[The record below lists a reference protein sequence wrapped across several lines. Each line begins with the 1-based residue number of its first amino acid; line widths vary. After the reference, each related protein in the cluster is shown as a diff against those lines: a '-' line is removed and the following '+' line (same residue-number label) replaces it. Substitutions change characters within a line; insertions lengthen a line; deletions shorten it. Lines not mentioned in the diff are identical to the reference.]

1 MHTAKR
7 AGVMAPR
14 PHRLT
19 LDLPLPPR
27 NDASKRDEMRRR
39 ADMIPPASSPS
50 EPTPPNAAP
59 LGTVPSPRAPSPE
72 TFEETA
78 VDFANAALYI
88 TGIQTVFSIC
98 CCATVSVIACSLV
111 PMGNVSAVRTLVFC
125 VLTAVVLM
133 RKPLRV
139 GRARGVSTVFTALQP
154 AAAIYLLSLIIEQ
167 LLHTCTGEL
176 GYAPSW
182 RRAVFHVMIAVMIA
196 SGFMRARAPL
206 DETDLPFLLTA
217 GALAVIALV
226 PPPALAFTGPLCQ
239 SVDLWSAADRLVRAF
254 AFSSLYC
261 IHVFVSTDSTT
272 VAASET
278 ILVVARSTA
287 SSIWVMGAYPALLP
301 IAIAQATVAILARLR
316 IERKKHGDAP
326 PIEPPRAISRA
337 YTSAVSAVR
346 GAISP
351 DRGDVHEYALL
362 GTPPPPH
369 ASDSDPDL
377 EAAGFAD
384 EISPQAQAVVVASTA
399 QRIRAPEPLSP
410 PEPPPPEP
418 LPPEPKSD
426 AEERKETHTNGIVS
440 FKQAGFREIGGAVA
454 AAAAPMTAERM
465 AQIAASIA
473 D

>member
-39 ADMIPPASSPS
+39 ADMIPPASSPP
-50 EPTPPNAAP
+50 EPTPPNPAGA
-59 LGTVPSPRAPSPE
+59 TPSPRAPSPE
-72 TFEETA
+72 AFEEAA

-98 CCATVSVIACSLV
+98 CCAAVSVIACSLV

-139 GRARGVSTVFTALQP
+139 GRARGVATVFTALQP

-196 SGFMRARAPL
+196 SGFMRARAPM

-217 GALAVIALV
+217 GALALIALI

-261 IHVFVSTDSTT
+261 IHVFVSTDSST

-316 IERKKHGDAP
+316 IEQKKHGDAP
-326 PIEPPRAISRA
+326 PGEPPRAISRA

-351 DRGDVHEYALL
+351 DRGDAHEYALL

-369 ASDSDPDL
+369 ASDSEPDL
-377 EAAGFAD
+377 EAAGFGD
-384 EISPQAQAVVVASTA
+384 ELSPQAQAVVVSTA
-399 QRIRAPEPLSP
+399 QRIRAPDPLLP

-426 AEERKETHTNGIVS
+426 ADERKETHTNGIVS
-440 FKQAGFREIGGAVA
+440 IKQTGFREIGGAA

-465 AQIAASIA
+465 AQIAASMA

>member
-1 MHTAKR
+1 
-7 AGVMAPR
+7 MAPR
-14 PHRLT
+14 PHKLT
-19 LDLPLPPR
+19 LDLPLPLR
-27 NDASKRDEMRRR
+27 NDASKREEMRRR
-39 ADMIPPASSPS
+39 ADLAPPASSSPS
-50 EPTPPNAAP
+50 ELATPNTQSPP
-59 LGTVPSPRAPSPE
+59 GTVPSPRAPSPE

-98 CCATVSVIACSLV
+98 CCAAVSVVACSLV

-125 VLTAVVLM
+125 VLTAVALM

-154 AAAIYLLSLIIEQ
+154 AVAVYLLSLIIEQ

-182 RRAVFHVMIAVMIA
+182 RRAVFHAMVAVMIG

-206 DETDLPFLLTA
+206 DETDLPFLLTV

-226 PPPALAFTGPLCQ
+226 PPPSLAFTGPLCQ

-287 SSIWVMGAYPALLP
+287 SSVWVMGAYPALLP
-301 IAIAQATVAILARLR
+301 IAIAQAATAILARLR
-316 IERKKHGDAP
+316 IEQKKQGDAP
-326 PIEPPRAISRA
+326 VGPVVSVDPPRAISRA
-337 YTSAVSAVR
+337 YTSAVSAMR

-351 DRGDVHEYALL
+351 DRGDAHEYAPLAA
-362 GTPPPPH
+362 PPPPH
-369 ASDSDPDL
+369 ASDSEPDL

-384 EISPQAQAVVVASTA
+384 ELSPQAQAVSTA
-399 QRIRAPEPLSP
+399 QRLRAPEPLPLLP
-410 PEPPPPEP
+410 PEPPPLTPE
-418 LPPEPKSD
+418 EPRSD
-426 AEERKETHTNGIVS
+426 ADALHEALQEAHTNGIVS
-440 FKQAGFREIGGAVA
+440 IKQAGFREIGGAA
-454 AAAAPMTAERM
+454 AAAAAEPMTAERM
-465 AQIAASIA
+465 AAIAASMA

>member
-1 MHTAKR
+1 
-7 AGVMAPR
+7 MAPR

-27 NDASKRDEMRRR
+27 NDASNRDEMRRR

-50 EPTPPNAAP
+50 EPNPPPNAAP

-98 CCATVSVIACSLV
+98 CCAAVSVIACSLV

-125 VLTAVVLM
+125 VLTAAALM
-133 RKPLRV
+133 RRPLRV

-154 AAAIYLLSLIIEQ
+154 AVAVYLLSLIIEQ

-182 RRAVFHVMIAVMIA
+182 RRAVFHAMVAVMIG

-301 IAIAQATVAILARLR
+301 IAIAQAAVAILARLR
-316 IERKKHGDAP
+316 IEQKKQGDAP
-326 PIEPPRAISRA
+326 IGSVGPAEPPRAISRA
-337 YTSAVSAVR
+337 YTSAVSAMR

-351 DRGDVHEYALL
+351 DRGDAHEYALL

-369 ASDSDPDL
+369 ASDSEPDL

-384 EISPQAQAVVVASTA
+384 ELSPQAQAVVVSTT
-399 QRIRAPEPLSP
+399 QRLRA
-410 PEPPPPEP
+410 PEP
-418 LPPEPKSD
+418 LPPEPEDPKSD
-426 AEERKETHTNGIVS
+426 ERKEAHTNGVVS
-440 FKQAGFREIGGAVA
+440 IKQSGFREIGGAA
-454 AAAAPMTAERM
+454 AAAEPMTAERM
-465 AQIAASIA
+465 AQIAASMA

>member
-1 MHTAKR
+1 
-7 AGVMAPR
+7 MAPR

-27 NDASKRDEMRRR
+27 NDASSRDEMRRR
-39 ADMIPPASSPS
+39 ADMIPPAASPS
-50 EPTPPNAAP
+50 ELTPPNAAP
-59 LGTVPSPRAPSPE
+59 PGTVPSPRAPSPE
-72 TFEETA
+72 AFEETA

-98 CCATVSVIACSLV
+98 CCAAVSVIACSLV

-139 GRARGVSTVFTALQP
+139 GRARGVSTIYTALQP

-182 RRAVFHVMIAVMIA
+182 RRAVFHAMVAVMIA
-196 SGFMRARAPL
+196 SGFMRARAPM
-206 DETDLPFLLTA
+206 DETDLPFLLTV
-217 GALAVIALV
+217 GALALIALI

-261 IHVFVSTDSTT
+261 IHVFVSTDSST

-301 IAIAQATVAILARLR
+301 IAIAQAAVAILARLR
-316 IERKKHGDAP
+316 IEQKKQGDAP
-326 PIEPPRAISRA
+326 VGSVGSVEPPRAISRA
-337 YTSAVSAVR
+337 YTSAVSAMR

-351 DRGDVHEYALL
+351 DRGDAHEYAPL
-362 GTPPPPH
+362 GIMPPPPH
-369 ASDSDPDL
+369 ASDSEPDL
-377 EAAGFAD
+377 EAAGFVD
-384 EISPQAQAVVVASTA
+384 ELSPQAQAVSTT
-399 QRIRAPEPLSP
+399 QRPRAPEPLPLLP
-410 PEPPPPEP
+410 PEPPP
-418 LPPEPKSD
+418 LPPEEPRSD
-426 AEERKETHTNGIVS
+426 ADALHEPHTNGIVS
-440 FKQAGFREIGGAVA
+440 IKQSGFREIGGAA

-465 AQIAASIA
+465 AAIAASMA

>member
-1 MHTAKR
+1 
-7 AGVMAPR
+7 MAPR

-27 NDASKRDEMRRR
+27 NDASSRDEMRRR

-50 EPTPPNAAP
+50 ELTPPNAAP
-59 LGTVPSPRAPSPE
+59 SGTVPSPRAPSPE
-72 TFEETA
+72 AFEETA

-98 CCATVSVIACSLV
+98 CCAAVSVIACSLV

-125 VLTAVVLM
+125 VLTAAALM

-154 AAAIYLLSLIIEQ
+154 AVAVYLLSLIIEQ

-182 RRAVFHVMIAVMIA
+182 RRAVFHAMVAVMIG

-217 GALAVIALV
+217 GALAVIALI

-301 IAIAQATVAILARLR
+301 IAIAQAAVAILARLR
-316 IERKKHGDAP
+316 IEQKKQGDAP
-326 PIEPPRAISRA
+326 IGSVGPAEPPRAISRA
-337 YTSAVSAVR
+337 YTSAVSAMR

-351 DRGDVHEYALL
+351 DRGDAHEYALL

-369 ASDSDPDL
+369 ASDSEPDL

-384 EISPQAQAVVVASTA
+384 ELSPQALAVVVAST
-399 QRIRAPEPLSP
+399 QRLRAPEPL
-410 PEPPPPEP
+410 PPEP
-418 LPPEPKSD
+418 LPPEPEDPKSD
-426 AEERKETHTNGIVS
+426 ERKEAHTNGIVS
-440 FKQAGFREIGGAVA
+440 IKQSGFREIGGAA
-454 AAAAPMTAERM
+454 AAAAEPMTAERM
-465 AQIAASIA
+465 AAIAASMA

>member
-1 MHTAKR
+1 
-7 AGVMAPR
+7 MAPR

-27 NDASKRDEMRRR
+27 NDASNRDEMRRR

-50 EPTPPNAAP
+50 EPNPPPNAAP
-59 LGTVPSPRAPSPE
+59 LGTAPSPRAPSPE

-98 CCATVSVIACSLV
+98 CCAAVSVIACSLV

-125 VLTAVVLM
+125 VLTAAALM
-133 RKPLRV
+133 RRPLRV

-154 AAAIYLLSLIIEQ
+154 AVAVYLLSLIIEQ

-182 RRAVFHVMIAVMIA
+182 RRAVFHAMVAVMIG

-206 DETDLPFLLTA
+206 DETDLPFLLTS

-301 IAIAQATVAILARLR
+301 IAIAQAAVAILARLR
-316 IERKKHGDAP
+316 IEQKKQGDAP
-326 PIEPPRAISRA
+326 IGSVEPPRAISRA
-337 YTSAVSAVR
+337 YTSAVSAMR

-351 DRGDVHEYALL
+351 DRGDAHEYALL

-369 ASDSDPDL
+369 ASDSEPDL

-384 EISPQAQAVVVASTA
+384 ELSPQALAVVST
-399 QRIRAPEPLSP
+399 QRLRAPEPL
-410 PEPPPPEP
+410 PPEP
-418 LPPEPKSD
+418 LPPEPEDPKSD
-426 AEERKETHTNGIVS
+426 ERKEAHTNGVVS
-440 FKQAGFREIGGAVA
+440 IKQSGFREIGGAA
-454 AAAAPMTAERM
+454 AAAAEPMTAERM
-465 AQIAASIA
+465 AAIAASMA

>member
-1 MHTAKR
+1 MT
-7 AGVMAPR
+7 PR

-27 NDASKRDEMRRR
+27 DDASTRDEMRRR
-39 ADMIPPASSPS
+39 ADMIPSAASPS
-50 EPTPPNAAP
+50 EPAASNAAP
-59 LGTVPSPRAPSPE
+59 NTAPPGTAPSPRAPSPE
-72 TFEETA
+72 SFEETA

-98 CCATVSVIACSLV
+98 CCAAVSVIACSLV

-154 AAAIYLLSLIIEQ
+154 AVAVYLLSLIIEQ

-182 RRAVFHVMIAVMIA
+182 RRAVFHAMVAVMIA

-278 ILVVARSTA
+278 LIVVTRSTA
-287 SSIWVMGAYPALLP
+287 SSIWMVGAHPALLP
-301 IAIAQATVAILARLR
+301 IAIAQAAVAILARLR
-316 IERKKHGDAP
+316 IEQKKQGDA
-326 PIEPPRAISRA
+326 
-337 YTSAVSAVR
+337 
-346 GAISP
+346 
-351 DRGDVHEYALL
+351 HEYAPL
-362 GTPPPPH
+362 GIMPPPPH
-369 ASDSDPDL
+369 ASDSEPDL

-384 EISPQAQAVVVASTA
+384 ELSPQAQAVSTT
-399 QRIRAPEPLSP
+399 QRLRAPEPLP
-410 PEPPPPEP
+410 LPLPPPEP
-418 LPPEPKSD
+418 LPLPLPPPEPRSD
-426 AEERKETHTNGIVS
+426 ADALHEAHTNGVVS
-440 FKQAGFREIGGAVA
+440 IKQSGFREIGGAA
-454 AAAAPMTAERM
+454 AAAAEPMTAERM
-465 AQIAASIA
+465 AQIAASMA